1 METEKLTKN
10 NNKSFQLLP
19 VVSLRK
25 GNEDSLLRIV
35 TLGVGWLGWWL
46 NVFTKK

>member
-10 NNKSFQLLP
+10 NNKSFLLP
-19 VVSLRK
+19 VVSFRK

-35 TLGVGWLGWWL
+35 TLVVGWLGC
-46 NVFTKK
+46 